1 MLLNKFVKIFLIIVI
16 LFLSSTLINSMSDK
30 YDIFGSFEMPD
41 KVFFTGLSIFSF
53 ISIAT
58 FLLLWIAI
66 KNKENKNILLFSS
79 AIIVALYIVG
89 IVAGFYLASKYVDA
103 KVIAIIVLTNLA
115 IGLLLEYKPEDK
127 DIDGNQNKLNY

>member
-1 MLLNKFVKIFLIIVI
+1 
-16 LFLSSTLINSMSDK
+16 
-30 YDIFGSFEMPD
+30 MPD